1 MPTGVLGL
9 RLGMRQ
15 TKGFGQRPFYTL
27 LWFSFYTLLWYFVLH
42 SAAVPR
48 STFCCGTSFQVL
60 HFAVVPCSTLCC
72 GTLVPR
78 STLAVVLWYLVLYF
92 AVVLWYFLLHSV
104 VVPRSTLC
112 CGIVVPCSTLC
123 SGTVVPRSTLW
134 CGTVIPCSTLCCGTS
149 FCTSLLAFNSCGLWT
164 VSSHPYPPRNELMK
178 QGTAHITKASL
189 RSCTARLA
197 SRRLV

>member
-48 STFCCGTSFQVL
+48 STFCWGYLVPGSTFYCGTLFYTLLWYFGTSFY
-60 HFAVVPCSTLCC
+60 TCC
-72 GTLVPR
+72 GTVVPR
-78 STLAVVLWYLVLYF
+78 TILCL
-92 AVVLWYFLLHSV
+92 VLWYFLLHSV